1 MWTNNSVLLDT
12 SLKEDTIEQVTN
24 VIPDINNNGNRENK
38 K

>member
-12 SLKEDTIEQVTN
+12 SLKVDNIEQVTN
-24 VIPDINNNGNRENK
+24 DIPDINNNGNTENK